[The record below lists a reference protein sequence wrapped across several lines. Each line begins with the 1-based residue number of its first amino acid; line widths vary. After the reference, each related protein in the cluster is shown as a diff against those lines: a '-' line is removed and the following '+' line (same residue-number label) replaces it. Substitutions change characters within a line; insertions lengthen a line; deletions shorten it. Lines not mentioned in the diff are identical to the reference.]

1 MNLILAL
8 SILFSHY
15 RGSIFLDALCPGPE
29 RAAVV
34 VENHGDTKLAGYTNW
49 SIYEVCGPG
58 CYGIFTRPFNLVP
71 GGHEIITYQAATLDR
86 VDFYLLQPDIAA
98 PYFTAFKRS
107 NSCE

>member
-1 MNLILAL
+1 MNLILSLA
-8 SILFSHY
+8 IAFSHY
-15 RGSIFLDALCPGPE
+15 RGSIYLDALCPGPE

-34 VENHGDTKLAGYTNW
+34 IENHGDTKLAGYANW

-71 GGHEIITYQAATLDR
+71 HSHEIIEYRAAVLDR
-86 VDFYLLQPDIAA
+86 VDFYLLESDKA